1 MKNALD
7 ILRNGC
13 EGVDFNEVCRQESE
27 DSRQRMLDIILE
39 VEKIK
44 QVKDWVYVTNP
55 VIGTCR
61 NCGHRGFV
69 NDPCIG
75 LY

>member
-13 EGVDFNEVCRQESE
+13 EGVDFNGVCRQDFE

-39 VEKIK
+39 VEK
-44 QVKDWVYVTNP
+44 VKRVKEWIFVDNP
-55 VIGTCR
+55 VVGTCR
-61 NCGHRGFV
+61 HCGKRDFV
-69 NDPCIG
+69 DRPRIG